1 MKGVLIYMEKSLPK
15 KKYYENVAN
24 TIIKNMEKR
33 QIEGYYCPDS
43 ASALKKALELIPK
56 GSSIGWGGSMTL
68 TETGLMD
75 AIQNGDYKIIN
86 RELAK
91 TPEEQRKIY
100 GEICCTDYFLMSTN
114 AITLDGELINI
125 DGRGNRVSFLC
136 YGPQNVLILTGIN
149 KIVTDIDAG
158 LKRARDI
165 AAPPNTVRLNRK
177 TPCAITGKCEN
188 CYSPDCICSQ
198 FVVTRRSGVPNRIK
212 VIIIGEELGY

>member
-1 MKGVLIYMEKSLPK
+1 MEKSLPK

-33 QIEGYYCPDS
+33 QIEGYYCPDNY
-43 ASALKKALELIPK
+43 SALKKALELIPK

-100 GEICCTDYFLMSTN
+100 GEICCADYFLMSTN

-177 TPCAITGKCEN
+177 TPCSITGKCEN